1 MQYHLASILSP
12 IYHRLEIDTFSYNI
26 NSLQYHF
33 NTFIDTSG
41 TGTYTKILL
50 KLNVKKKKEFDY
62 TRYFFFRLTPA
73 YGLIML
79 LLSTILL
86 HMGSGPLWAFM
97 DREAEK
103 CEAYWWTNLLYIN
116 NFIHADE

>member
-1 MQYHLASILSP
+1 MK
-12 IYHRLEIDTFSYNI
+12 TSYRN
-26 NSLQYHF
+26 H
-33 NTFIDTSG
+33 
-41 TGTYTKILL
+41 
-50 KLNVKKKKEFDY
+50 KEVNLTIFQ
-62 TRYFFFRLTPA
+62 FFGLTPA

-79 LLSTILL
+79 ILSTILL